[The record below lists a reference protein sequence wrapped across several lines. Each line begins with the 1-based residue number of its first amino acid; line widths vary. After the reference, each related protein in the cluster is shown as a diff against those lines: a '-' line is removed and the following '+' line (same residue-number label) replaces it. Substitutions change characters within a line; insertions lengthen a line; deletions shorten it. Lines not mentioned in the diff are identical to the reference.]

1 MRYILTITILLFFG
15 CSPERADRP
24 LLYKTKLQRVEALHS
39 QNDKALKA
47 LDRVNAKA
55 DELAED
61 IREVYRLVVELTIY
75 SSSCLCSEGIE

>member
-1 MRYILTITILLFFG
+1 MRYILTIIIVFSFG

-24 LLYKTKLQRVEALHS
+24 LLHKTKLQRVEALHS
-39 QNDKALKA
+39 QNDKTLKA